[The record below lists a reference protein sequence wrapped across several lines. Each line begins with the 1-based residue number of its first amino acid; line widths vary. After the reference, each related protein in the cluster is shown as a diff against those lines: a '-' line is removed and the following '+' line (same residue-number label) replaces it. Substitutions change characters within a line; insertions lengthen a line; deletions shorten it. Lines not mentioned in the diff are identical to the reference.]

1 MERKRERDVLYVR
14 LSRSAESLIV
24 FPERAALCLVLSLFS
39 PTMRHL
45 PLLRFILPLL
55 SSSMQ
60 TAFQIVHNPPP
71 HTHPCGLVWAGPG
84 NDDVTRGMVLKHFLF
99 PVGMLLSYGRTGWIK
114 TCRSNAPS
122 KKSCCVSNFMW
133 CSE

>member
-1 MERKRERDVLYVR
+1 MMFIEKLILRERERDVLYVR

-55 SSSMQ
+55 SFSMQ
-60 TAFQIVHNPPP
+60 TAFQIAHNPPRT
-71 HTHPCGLVWAGPG
+71 HTLVAWFE
-84 NDDVTRGMVLKHFLF
+84 RGQVM
-99 PVGMLLSYGRTGWIK
+99 M
-114 TCRSNAPS
+114 
-122 KKSCCVSNFMW
+122 M
-133 CSE
+133 